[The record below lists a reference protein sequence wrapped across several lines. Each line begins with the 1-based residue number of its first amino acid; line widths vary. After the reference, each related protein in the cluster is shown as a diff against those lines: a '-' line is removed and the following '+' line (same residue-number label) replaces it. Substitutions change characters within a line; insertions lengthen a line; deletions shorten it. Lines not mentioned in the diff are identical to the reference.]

1 MNTLKLCARI
11 GNKKLDFSGLDL
23 EKQAQKKLM
32 FIMLLL
38 SGFVELQFFFF
49 ECENIKFNV
58 H

>member
-23 EKQAQKKLM
+23 EKQTQKKINVYYVA
-32 FIMLLL
+32 FKWFCRIA
-38 SGFVELQFFFF
+38 VFFF